1 MARDEGQQPTGEA
14 IEPGEEPTAIATAPT
29 SRDDGQSTRERDSLW
44 SDGEPAGDIS
54 ASAAT
59 QQADTD
65 AASAVGADAP
75 ADAAA
80 GPEHAGTPDGEEA
93 RRQVDAALA
102 KVAEA
107 KGRAGERLSDA
118 KSVAG
123 EKAAG
128 AKDRAADVKEKAGSK
143 AGEARQKVGALAA
156 GARDRAAGADVK
168 ELAASTTSLI
178 DTARPFFLAFFAGLF
193 TLLAFL
199 EGDSGTSQLFVV
211 GAILFVLAAGFSDEL
226 GHLVPRKRREG
237 DE

>member
-1 MARDEGQQPTGEA
+1 MARDEGQQPTGES

-29 SRDDGQSTRERDSLW
+29 SRGDGPAARDRDSLW
-44 SDGEPAGDIS
+44 SDGEPVGDVS

-59 QQADTD
+59 QQADADAD
-65 AASAVGADAP
+65 AAADE

-80 GPEHAGTPDGEEA
+80 GPDAASPAASMTPDGDEA

-102 KVAEA
+102 NVAAA
-107 KGRAGERLSDA
+107 KGRASDM
-118 KSVAG
+118 
-123 EKAAG
+123 
-128 AKDRAADVKEKAGSK
+128 KEKAGSK
-143 AGEARQKVGALAA
+143 AGEARQRVGAFAA

-193 TLLAFL
+193 TLLGFL

-226 GHLVPRKRREG
+226 GRLGARRRRDSDDERPARPRRRR
-237 DE
+237 DSDD